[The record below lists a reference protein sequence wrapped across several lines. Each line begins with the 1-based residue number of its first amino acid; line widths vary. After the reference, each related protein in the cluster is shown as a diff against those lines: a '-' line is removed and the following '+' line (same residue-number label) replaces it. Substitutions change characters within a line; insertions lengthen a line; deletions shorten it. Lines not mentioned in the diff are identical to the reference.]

1 MQNKKPCIWKYLAT
15 QKQWKAYLCDL
26 LDYSDDA
33 VKLAIINIDSMQ
45 TVPEKD
51 SGQSI
56 EENTV
61 GWTKVDASEMGLIA
75 DKIKSGQQ
83 LTAGEIAKSR
93 NKMKKYWKQLMFQ
106 IQNRMAQKE
115 AQNNTP
121 ISSV

>member
-33 VKLAIINIDSMQ
+33 VKMAIVHIDYMQ
-45 TVPEKD
+45 TDAEKY

-61 GWTKVDASEMGLIA
+61 GWTKVDANEMGLIA
-75 DKIKSGQQ
+75 DKIRSGQQ
-83 LTAGEIAKSR
+83 LTAGEMAKSR

-115 AQNNTP
+115 AENNTL
-121 ISSV
+121 ISSI